1 VPAFRQLCTG
11 VPRCTQSDTENEMG
25 KMIWGLVV
33 ALLIAGA
40 FSPIVQLA
48 TFLVA
53 LGVSVVI
60 EKCRNELESGSLW
73 R

>member
-1 VPAFRQLCTG
+1 M
-11 VPRCTQSDTENEMG
+11 E

-33 ALLIAGA
+33 GLLIAGE

>member
-1 VPAFRQLCTG
+1 
-11 VPRCTQSDTENEMG
+11 MG

-48 TFLVA
+48 IFLVA
-53 LGVSVVI
+53 LGVSVVA
-60 EKCRNELESGSLW
+60 EKCRNELENGSRW

>member
-1 VPAFRQLCTG
+1 M
-11 VPRCTQSDTENEMG
+11 E

-33 ALLIAGA
+33 GLLIAGA
-40 FSPIVQLA
+40 FSSIVQLA
-48 TFLVA
+48 IFLVA

-60 EKCRNELESGSLW
+60 EKCRNELENGSHW